1 MPRPKPSKLSLGDAL
16 KLMESKGL
24 LKSSLKK
31 VPEYDKL
38 MTIPERIAKILGI
51 INGKPQK
58 SSSMNYMILYDITHN
73 KIRKLISDYLIKQG
87 CIRIQKS
94 VFMANSENKQFNEI
108 HATLKD
114 INSYY
119 ENQDSIIMVPINV
132 SDVRSMKLIGQNV
145 SINILT
151 DPPNTMFF

>member
-1 MPRPKPSKLSLGDAL
+1 
-16 KLMESKGL
+16 
-24 LKSSLKK
+24 
-31 VPEYDKL
+31 V
-38 MTIPERIAKILGI
+38 GI
-51 INGKPQK
+51 VNGKPQK
-58 SSSMNYMILYDITHN
+58 SSSMNYMRLYDITHN
-73 KIRKLISDYLIKQG
+73 NISKLISDYIIKQTS
-87 CIRIQKS
+87 IRIQKS